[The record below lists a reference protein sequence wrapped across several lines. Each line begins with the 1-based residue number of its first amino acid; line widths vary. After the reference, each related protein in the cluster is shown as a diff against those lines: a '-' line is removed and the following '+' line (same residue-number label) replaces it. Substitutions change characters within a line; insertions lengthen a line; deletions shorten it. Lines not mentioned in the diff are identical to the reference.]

1 MKVLI
6 VKTSSLGDI
15 IQTFWA
21 LDYLKQRSSEMEVH
35 WVVES
40 AFAELV
46 RAHPFVDRVLL
57 IDSKQWRK
65 APLSKGSIQ
74 QVLSSRRAV
83 RETVYD
89 VLFDFQGNV
98 KSSLIVASARAR
110 MKVGFGWKTAAEWPA
125 CLFTHHKINPPPGRN
140 IREDY
145 LALVQGY
152 FKDTTPYQPRP
163 LSLKLDSL
171 QQQRLSDLFSQGV
184 QPTLVCPSAAWS
196 NKCLSEEGLVQV
208 LRRVN
213 KGPYWFV
220 WGNLAERNQAI
231 GLAAHFPASSVL
243 EKLSLP
249 LLQHVMAR
257 SRLVVA
263 MDSLPL
269 HLCGTTQTPTLSFF
283 GPSSAEK
290 YRPLGSHHMTIQGVC
305 PYGVHFEK
313 RCPQLRT
320 CTTGLCLKSAQ
331 DIDRLVE
338 TEMLARPQLD
348 LRG

>member
-15 IQTFWA
+15 IQTFSV
-21 LDYLKQRSSEMEVH
+21 LDYLKQRSPEMEVH

-46 RAHPFVDRVLL
+46 RAHPFVDRVLT
-57 IDSKQWRK
+57 IDSKKWRH

-74 QVLSSRRAV
+74 QMLISRRAV
-83 RETVYD
+83 RETFYD

-98 KSSLIVASARAR
+98 KSSLIVASARANN
-110 MKVGFGWKTAAEWPA
+110 KVGFGWKTAAEWPA
-125 CLFTHHKINPPPGRN
+125 CLFTHHKMNPPAGRN

-145 LALVQGY
+145 LALAQGY
-152 FKDTTPYQPRP
+152 FKDPEPYRPRP
-163 LSLKLDSL
+163 FSLKVDSL
-171 QQQRLSDLFSQGV
+171 QQQRLSDLFSQDS

-220 WGNLAERNQAI
+220 WGNLAERSQAI
-231 GLAAHFPASSVL
+231 RLAAHFPASSVL

-257 SRLVVA
+257 SRLVIA

-269 HLCGTTQTPTLSFF
+269 HLCGTTKTPTLSFF

-290 YRPLGSHHMTIQGVC
+290 YRPLGSRHSTIQGVC

-320 CTTGLCLKSAQ
+320 CATGLCLKSTQ

-338 TEMLARPQLD
+338 AEMLAHPEHHV
-348 LRG
+348 RG

>member
-15 IQTFWA
+15 IQTFSA
-21 LDYLKQRSSEMEVH
+21 LDYLKQRSPEMEVH
-35 WVVES
+35 WIVES

-46 RAHPFVDRVLL
+46 RAHPFVDKILM
-57 IDSKQWRK
+57 IDSKKWRQ
-65 APLSKGSIQ
+65 APLSKESLQ
-74 QVLSSRRAV
+74 QVLASRKAV
-83 RETVYD
+83 RETFYD
-89 VLFDFQGNV
+89 VLFDFQGNI
-98 KSSLIVASARAR
+98 KSGLVVASARAR
-110 MKVGFGWKTAAEWPA
+110 TKVGFGWKSAAEWPA
-125 CLFTHHKINPPPGRN
+125 CLFTHCKINPSPGRN

-145 LALVQGY
+145 LALAQGY
-152 FKDTTPYQPRP
+152 FKDNKLYQPRP
-163 LSLKLDSL
+163 FSLKLDSL
-171 QQQRLSDLFSQGV
+171 QQQRLSDLFSQGAR
-184 QPTLVCPSAAWS
+184 PILVCPSAAWS

-208 LRRVN
+208 LHRLDT
-213 KGPYWFV
+213 GPYWFV

-231 GLAAHFPASSVL
+231 RLAGHFRASSVL

-269 HLCGTTQTPTLSFF
+269 HLCGTTPTPTLGFF
-283 GPSSAEK
+283 GPSSAAK
-290 YRPLGSHHMTIQGVC
+290 YRPLGSHHMAIQGVC
-305 PYGVHFEK
+305 PYGVQFEK

-338 TEMLARPQLD
+338 AEMLAHPQLD
-348 LRG
+348 VRR